1 VQVSA
6 TDAYVAS
13 SATGETAA
21 PSAQSSAAAPIDASD
36 DNEECEVQY
45 VYEN

>member
-1 VQVSA
+1 MQASS
-6 TDAYVAS
+6 TESYVAS
-13 SATGETAA
+13 SATGVTAV
-21 PSAQSSAAAPIDASD
+21 PSAQSSAAAPIDASE